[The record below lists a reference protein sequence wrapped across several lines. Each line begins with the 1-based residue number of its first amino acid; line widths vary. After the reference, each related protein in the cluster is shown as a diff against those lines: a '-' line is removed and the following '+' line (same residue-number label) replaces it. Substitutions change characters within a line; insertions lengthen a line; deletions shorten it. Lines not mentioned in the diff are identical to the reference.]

1 MGFTNVTDMENR
13 NIIFHHD
20 FHLHTYSLDVGC
32 YILWYHCLTG
42 CFKACF
48 FNYRVQYPSKA
59 SSQFEADYHQKI
71 IIKFQLKDK
80 ADGSKM
86 SAHQVNFSFYFV
98 LKLDICKIC
107 ILYLCIVFFLVN
119 STL

>member
-20 FHLHTYSLDVGC
+20 LHLHTYSLDVGC

-98 LKLDICKIC
+98 L
-107 ILYLCIVFFLVN
+107 
-119 STL
+119 